1 MYATQLQSPLVQPY
15 QYPAPIAPAPAPA
28 PAQTGGIDIGGLL
41 QTIMP
46 LMSMALVFALIMP
59 MFKDMTGAFNKKE

>member
-15 QYPAPIAPAPAPA
+15 QYPSPIAPAPA

-59 MFKDMTGAFNKKE
+59 MFKDMTGAFNKKD